1 MSLTLLTDN
10 QKWRVGILQSN
21 AAFVKSVH
29 TIHLIDRPE
38 SRTKN
43 AFGKTER
50 L

>member
-1 MSLTLLTDN
+1 MSLTFLADN
-10 QKWRVGILQSN
+10 PKWRVGILQSN

-29 TIHLIDRPE
+29 TIDLIERPE

-43 AFGKTER
+43 AFGISEK